1 MARRL
6 GQARHI
12 FVTGGVVSSLGKG
25 LTAASIGMLLE
36 HRGLTVAMQKI
47 DPYINVDPGT
57 MSPYQ
62 HGEVYVLDDGTETDL
77 DLGHYWRFT
86 NSRLSR
92 DSNFTTGRIYHD
104 VIAKERRGDYL
115 GKTVQVVPHITDEI
129 KARIRSLAADADV
142 VITEVGGTV
151 GDIESLPFLEAIR
164 QLSWEMGRGQHVCVH
179 LTLLPYLRASGELK
193 TKPTQHSVGKLRE
206 IGIQPDVL
214 ICRAERDVPEE
225 LRLKISQFCN
235 VDKDAT
241 FVERDVEHS
250 IYEIPLVLR
259 DQGLDRTILGLLD
272 IDSRGSDFT
281 EWEEMIEVLKAPT
294 GEVEVALVG
303 KYIELQD
310 AYKSKYE
317 ALTHAGVANKCKV
330 NVRRVSAEAI
340 EDQGAEKLLEGVSGV
355 LVASGFG
362 ERGIEGKVA
371 ATRWARTRKI
381 PFFGICLG
389 MQTASIELGR
399 ALMGLDGAHSTEFQ
413 PQCPHPVI
421 DLMASQA
428 GVKDK
433 GGTMRLGAYPCV
445 LKHGSLAHRLYA
457 KSEISERHRHR
468 FEFNNAYRERFEAA
482 GVVFSG
488 LSPDGRLVEILELRD
503 HPFFVGVQFHPEFKS
518 KPTQAHPLFRG
529 FIGAALEHQARQ
541 KSGAFAA
548 SPAAPASQPRAA
560 GGTSERLRQTTGR

>member
-1 MARRL
+1 MRRMR
-6 GQARHI
+6 GPTRHI

-36 HRGLTVAMQKI
+36 HRGLKVAMQKI

-77 DLGHYWRFT
+77 DLGHYHRFT
-86 NSRLSR
+86 HSPLTRN
-92 DSNFTTGRIYHD
+92 SNFTTGRVYHD
-104 VIAKERRGDYL
+104 VIRKERRGDYL

-129 KARIRSLAADADV
+129 KARIRALSAEADV
-142 VITEVGGTV
+142 VISEVGGTV

-164 QLSWEMGRGQHVCVH
+164 QLTWEMGRGNCLCIH
-179 LTLLPYLRASGELK
+179 LTLLPYLKASGELK

-206 IGIQPDVL
+206 IGIQPDLL

-225 LRLKISQFCN
+225 TRLKIARFCN
-235 VDKDAT
+235 VDERAT
-241 FVERDVEHS
+241 FIEKDVDYS

-259 DQGLDRTILGLLD
+259 DQGLDRVILSMLD

-281 EWEEMIEVLKAPT
+281 EWENVVEAIKFPT
-294 GEVEVALVG
+294 QEVEVAVVG

-317 ALTHAGVANKCKV
+317 ALTHGGVANRCRVK
-330 NVRRVSAEAI
+330 VRRISAEAI
-340 EDQGAEKLLEGVSGV
+340 EEQGLGLLEGVSGV

-362 ERGIEGKVA
+362 DRGIEGKVA
-371 ATRWARTRKI
+371 ATRWAREQRV

-389 MQTASIELGR
+389 MQVACMEIARHILGR
-399 ALMGLDGAHSTEFQ
+399 PQAHSTEFV
-413 PQCPHPVI
+413 PDAVDPVI
-421 DLMASQA
+421 DLMPDQA
-428 GVKDK
+428 GVTDK
-433 GGTMRLGAYPCV
+433 GGTMRLGAYPCA
-445 LKHGSLAHRLYA
+445 LKSGSIAYRLYG
-457 KSEISERHRHR
+457 KTEISERHRHR
-468 FEFNNAYRERFEAA
+468 YEFNNAYRRLFEEA

-488 LSPDGRLVEILELRD
+488 LSPDGRLVEIIELKG

-518 KPTQAHPLFRG
+518 RPVPAHPLFAG
-529 FIGAALEHQARQ
+529 FVAAALQFQDQR
-541 KSGAFAA
+541 S
-548 SPAAPASQPRAA
+548 APLYA
-560 GGTSERLRQTTGR
+560 GSR